1 MKHYVPQNGV
11 YVYERYLNDKS
22 IVVFMNGTSKEVTI
36 DLNRYDESLKG
47 KSSGFDV
54 LTNQQIQFHS
64 SMKLLPR
71 EIHIVE
77 L

>member
-1 MKHYVPQNGV
+1 
-11 YVYERYLNDKS
+11 
-22 IVVFMNGTSKEVTI
+22 MNGTSKEVTI